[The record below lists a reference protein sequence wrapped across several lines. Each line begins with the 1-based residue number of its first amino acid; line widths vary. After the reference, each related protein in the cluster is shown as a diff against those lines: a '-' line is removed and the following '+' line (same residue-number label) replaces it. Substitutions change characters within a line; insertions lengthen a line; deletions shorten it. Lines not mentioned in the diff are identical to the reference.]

1 MLLRPAFGGVHYQ
14 EPNTMQ
20 QFIPFEDEWD
30 MLEKL
35 LPESLIPYRV
45 GVPCTHGLADT
56 PAANQRAPLTSPL
69 IVNSSPT

>member
-1 MLLRPAFGGVHYQ
+1 
-14 EPNTMQ
+14 MQ

-45 GVPCTHGLADT
+45 GVPCTHGLANT
-56 PAANQRAPLTSPL
+56 PVAAQRTPVTSPL
-69 IVNSSPT
+69 IVSSSPT

>member
-1 MLLRPAFGGVHYQ
+1 
-14 EPNTMQ
+14 MQ

-56 PAANQRAPLTSPL
+56 QAVNQCAPLTSPRTS
-69 IVNSSPT
+69 VVHPVGPSAARGAWH